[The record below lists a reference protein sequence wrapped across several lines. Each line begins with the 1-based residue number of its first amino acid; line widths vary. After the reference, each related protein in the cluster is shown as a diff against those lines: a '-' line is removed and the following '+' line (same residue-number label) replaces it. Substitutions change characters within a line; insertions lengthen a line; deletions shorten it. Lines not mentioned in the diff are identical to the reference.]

1 MSVVS
6 YLRRRNKDFLFT
18 ADDVEEY
25 VCPMKEHILS
35 IHFSKTATRLLLGTQ
50 QWNMTLTA
58 TSHIEAKNPN
68 FYHSQLVQES
78 LLFGELFSLIIIT

>member
-1 MSVVS
+1 MYVSVVS

-35 IHFSKTATRLLLGTQ
+35 IHFSETATRLLSGTQ
-50 QWNMTLTA
+50 QWNMTGV
-58 TSHIEAKNPN
+58 KNSN

-78 LLFGELFSLIIIT
+78 LLFGEFLSLIIIT

>member
-18 ADDVEEY
+18 ADDVEEH
-25 VCPMKEHILS
+25 VRPMKEYILS
-35 IHFSKTATRLLLGTQ
+35 IHFSETARRLLLATQ
-50 QWNMTLTA
+50 QWNMT
-58 TSHIEAKNPN
+58 EVKNSN

-78 LLFGELFSLIIIT
+78 LLFGEFLSLIIITY